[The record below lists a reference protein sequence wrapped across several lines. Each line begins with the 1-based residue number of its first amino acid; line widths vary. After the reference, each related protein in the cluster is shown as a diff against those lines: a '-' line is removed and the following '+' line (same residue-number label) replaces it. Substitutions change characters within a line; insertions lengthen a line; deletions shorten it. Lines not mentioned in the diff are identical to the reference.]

1 MFFELLSNSGDVECA
16 GINRRVVENERVLQ
30 ERRRD
35 PSWPWV
41 LRSWSW
47 GQSRSVDRGTGR
59 REYELRKPNRGR
71 RPCSTMGKAMSAG
84 AKQRGPRPSPP

>member
-35 PSWPWV
+35 PS
-41 LRSWSW
+41 
-47 GQSRSVDRGTGR
+47 
-59 REYELRKPNRGR
+59 
-71 RPCSTMGKAMSAG
+71 
-84 AKQRGPRPSPP
+84 